1 MKVRLVGHA
10 VSEDDRMTEGER
22 TVEWKNMKRLIVA
35 FQNLYSN
42 GTEVR
47 NSKMMK
53 ITVWFHAAE
62 LVTFVH
68 LSDIKCERS
77 DS

>member
-1 MKVRLVGHA
+1 MGRA

-22 TVEWKNMKRLIVA
+22 TVEWKNLKRLIVA
-35 FQNLYSN
+35 FRNLCSN
-42 GTEVR
+42 GTEAR
-47 NSKMMK
+47 NSNMMQ
-53 ITVWFHAAE
+53 IAIGFDAAE

-68 LSDIKCERS
+68 FSDIKCGRS